1 MRILIKNL
9 SKSFHHYKVHDNFSL
24 NIERAEKVGLY
35 GPNGSGKTTLLKII
49 SGIMSFEKG
58 RIEIGDNLV
67 KSENRKVRKYTYYM
81 GHSVGLYLHLSAKEN
96 LLFISKIYS
105 NEKFDLDT
113 GLKLVGLSNV
123 ADRLIKD
130 FSKGM
135 FQRLKLAACIASNCD
150 IILLDEPT
158 TGLDDEGKKLFSK
171 LYEDWIKIK
180 KTILMVSHDKSWL
193 ESKTDRILEI
203 C

>member
-1 MRILIKNL
+1 MTTFR
-9 SKSFHHYKVHDNFSL
+9 L

-67 KSENRKVRKYTYYM
+67 KSENHKVRKYTYYM
-81 GHSVGLYLHLSAKEN
+81 GHSTGLYLHLTAKEN
-96 LLFISKIYS
+96 LLFISKIYK
-105 NEKFDLDT
+105 NKEFDLDIS
-113 GLKLVGLSNV
+113 LKLVGLSNV
-123 ADRLIKD
+123 ANRLIKD

-150 IILLDEPT
+150 IILLDEPLS
-158 TGLDDEGKKLFSK
+158 GLDDEGKILFSK
-171 LYEDWIKIK
+171 IYEDWIKIK
-180 KTILMVSHDKSWL
+180 KTILMVSHDRSWL